1 MKKIVRLTESDL
13 VRLVKKVIKEQEF
26 DMDMGIDCD
35 RILDDME
42 YVYNDTMRYYN
53 RYNKSLS
60 PDRQNFKLEAEEIYD
75 DLASELSGFV
85 DEAYQ
90 NDCENY
96 GEVESMYYELLDM
109 FVEETRMGNMT
120 ESIKRAI
127 QEDSGFTFGDKIK
140 NKLKNITGYDT
151 ITDDESRLADDIM
164 SAVENGD
171 YKILDRIIR
180 PEGFNKHIDGY
191 KISVSLNDGDYIVTP
206 MNTFRFDYVTS
217 VKTPSGEVFR
227 FEQSGFAKKLIK
239 LIKSSDTDYGFK
251 YPK

>member
-53 RYNKSLS
+53 RYNESLS
-60 PDRQNFKLEAEEIYD
+60 PDRQNFKLDAEEMYD

-96 GEVESMYYELLDM
+96 GQVEAMYNDLLDM
-109 FVEETRMGNMT
+109 FVEETRMGNDMDNMT
-120 ESIKRAI
+120 ESIRRKSKKSKR
-127 QEDSGFTFGDKIK
+127 
-140 NKLKNITGYDT
+140 
-151 ITDDESRLADDIM
+151 R
-164 SAVENGD
+164 
-171 YKILDRIIR
+171 
-180 PEGFNKHIDGY
+180 
-191 KISVSLNDGDYIVTP
+191 
-206 MNTFRFDYVTS
+206 
-217 VKTPSGEVFR
+217 
-227 FEQSGFAKKLIK
+227 
-239 LIKSSDTDYGFK
+239 
-251 YPK
+251 